1 MAPAPSP
8 SPCLKPEARLG
19 SGSQGEVKPEE
30 VKPKMAIYT
39 DEELAELAKEEE
51 EYYDEYEDSDEDI
64 DYDEFDEY
72 YDDDDK

>member
-1 MAPAPSP
+1 MMNLLNKIKTYFKKLMLFTTSY
-8 SPCLKPEARLG
+8 SLN
-19 SGSQGEVKPEE
+19 VF
-30 VKPKMAIYT
+30 
-39 DEELAELAKEEE
+39 DEPLTKEEE